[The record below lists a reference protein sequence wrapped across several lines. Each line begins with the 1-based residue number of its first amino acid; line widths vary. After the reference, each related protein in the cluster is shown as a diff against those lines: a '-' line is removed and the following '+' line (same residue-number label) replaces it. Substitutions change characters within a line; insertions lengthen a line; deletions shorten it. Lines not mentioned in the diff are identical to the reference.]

1 MAHHPRFS
9 PPTVDE
15 KEDDMVMCRTMSTAA
30 SNELLNLNLNMHQG
44 PPFRGSNDHGHES
57 AGAGGGKLW
66 RGGGGG
72 GG

>member
-44 PPFRGSNDHGHES
+44 RPFRGSNGEIERGMGSS
-57 AGAGGGKLW
+57 AITT
-66 RGGGGG
+66 
-72 GG
+72 